1 MYKKEFM
8 EMAVKEAREGI
19 AKRDGGPFGAVV
31 VKDGEMIA
39 SGHNRVLANNDS
51 TCHGEIDAIRKAEG
65 LLGTYD
71 LTGCELYT
79 TGEPCPMCLAAI
91 MWANIGKVYYG
102 CRLSDNEGI
111 GFRDA
116 KFNQGGHYFEY
127 RQAKESGDT
136 ARTRRELFMSVAV
149 PFLFHGCWDSVL
161 DVISYCLDKEGV
173 APQVVGGVLIVATV
187 AAGAFYMVRTVRY
200 VRKLAREAE

>member
-1 MYKKEFM
+1 MYRKEFM

-19 AKRDGGPFGAVV
+19 RNRDGGPFGAVIV
-31 VKDGEMIA
+31 NDGEVVA
-39 SGHNRVLANNDS
+39 SGHNRVLSSNDS
-51 TCHGEIDAIRKAEG
+51 TCHGEIDAIRKAES

-71 LTGCELYT
+71 LTGCELYA

-116 KFNQGGHYFEY
+116 KFDAFVGGRAGLPEGFLEE
-127 RQAKESGDT
+127 RD
-136 ARTRRELFMSVAV
+136 REM
-149 PFLFHGCWDSVL
+149 CL
-161 DVISYCLDKEGV
+161 DVFREYMEI
-173 APQVVGGVLIVATV
+173 GGA
-187 AAGAFYMVRTVRY
+187 RY
-200 VRKLAREAE
+200 